1 MLNSEQKRMLLYMTD
16 DERHTVPEIAQV
28 LQIAAE
34 DVTAALRILEK
45 PDLVG
50 SHMRLVDGKGHR
62 ADPRK

>member
-1 MLNSEQKRMLLYMTD
+1 MLLYMTD
-16 DERHTVPEIAQV
+16 DERHTVPE
-28 LQIAAE
+28 IAAE